1 MKGLGVIPRKGV
13 QTHMLTEKQKE
24 EIQLMREEGGDL
36 SNFVRQHVLN
46 PNGWIVYHSVNG
58 LALDTFIRELYRV
71 GE

>member
-1 MKGLGVIPRKGV
+1 
-13 QTHMLTEKQKE
+13 MLTEKQKE